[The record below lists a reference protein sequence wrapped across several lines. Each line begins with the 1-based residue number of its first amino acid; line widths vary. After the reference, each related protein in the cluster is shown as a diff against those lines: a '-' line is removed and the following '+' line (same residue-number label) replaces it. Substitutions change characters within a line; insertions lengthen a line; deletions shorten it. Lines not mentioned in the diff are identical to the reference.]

1 MKKIDKEHSY
11 FGSFHYHT
19 NDASTYQLL
28 CQNAKYNRKHP
39 TFRRQHPVYDYIPD
53 FVCLSLNLIIEVDGD
68 YHLAEEQQLSDR
80 ERDTYLQHFG
90 FHIIRFSN
98 EEVLQ
103 NLDKVLNKI
112 KTAMNKLSS
121 ENKSANITPAA
132 KIQEDTSNIAS
143 SPNTSHDCPLGTPL
157 LRRGGGRLLILS
169 APSGAGKSTIVQWLM
184 KEHPELKLAF
194 SISCTTRAP
203 RGTEQNGVEYIFLSP
218 EQFKEKIT
226 NGEFLEYEE
235 VYRALS
241 LFIQPPSVEELR
253 RRLVGRQTDSAEA
266 IENRLAKSSEEL
278 TFAEKFDKII
288 VNDDLEKAKQETFE
302 VVKAFLEG

>member
-39 TFRRQHPVYDYIPD
+39 TKAEELLWEHLRGKQLGVRFRRQHPVYDYIPD

-68 YHLAEEQQLSDR
+68 CHLAEEQQLSDR

-121 ENKSANITPAA
+121 ENQSANITPAA

-157 LRRGGGRLLILS
+157 LQIGR
-169 APSGAGKSTIVQWLM
+169 AHV
-184 KEHPELKLAF
+184 
-194 SISCTTRAP
+194 
-203 RGTEQNGVEYIFLSP
+203 
-218 EQFKEKIT
+218 
-226 NGEFLEYEE
+226 
-235 VYRALS
+235 
-241 LFIQPPSVEELR
+241 
-253 RRLVGRQTDSAEA
+253 
-266 IENRLAKSSEEL
+266 
-278 TFAEKFDKII
+278 
-288 VNDDLEKAKQETFE
+288 
-302 VVKAFLEG
+302 

>member
-1 MKKIDKEHSY
+1 
-11 FGSFHYHT
+11 
-19 NDASTYQLL
+19 
-28 CQNAKYNRKHP
+28 
-39 TFRRQHPVYDYIPD
+39 
-53 FVCLSLNLIIEVDGD
+53 
-68 YHLAEEQQLSDR
+68 
-80 ERDTYLQHFG
+80 
-90 FHIIRFSN
+90 
-98 EEVLQ
+98 
-103 NLDKVLNKI
+103 
-112 KTAMNKLSS
+112 MNKLSS
-121 ENKSANITPAA
+121 ENQSANITPAA

-218 EQFKEKIT
+218 EQFKEKIA

-235 VYRALS
+235 VYEDRFYGTLKSQVESQSAAGQNVIFDVDVKGGCNIKKFYGDRALS

-253 RRLVGRQTDSAEA
+253 RRLVGRQQ
-266 IENRLAKSSEEL
+266 IVQRRLKTALLKLQRSLPSLRNSTRLSLMTTLRKLSRKL
-278 TFAEKFDKII
+278 TRLLRRF
-288 VNDDLEKAKQETFE
+288 
-302 VVKAFLEG
+302 